1 MTRSPSARASSPT
14 WAAADGS
21 GEQNRRGES
30 AVFGKA
36 GPSNETRFADAD
48 AAMKKAMAWPE
59 KADSAAKK
67 KVLAD
72 WDTTAEQV
80 RRGERP
86 VATAYMTNFQLRRVT
101 SSYLCEHSAHDP
113 RNKLSRCGMALGTS
127 GGDVGAE
134 GTVYGGQFIVGG
146 WCIGTVLDN
155 SASRAAVGHQVRSAV
170 DDGDQH
176 QRRRRVVER
185 RQAAPPLHGRR
196 RAPGNDPPPQGHD
209 APPRRA
215 NELDDAT
222 SAAAKRAVGLDAPPY
237 RRCEASAVARDAAG
251 AQRL

>member
-1 MTRSPSARASSPT
+1 
-14 WAAADGS
+14 
-21 GEQNRRGES
+21 
-30 AVFGKA
+30 
-36 GPSNETRFADAD
+36 
-48 AAMKKAMAWPE
+48 MKKAMAWPE

-155 SASRAAVGHQVRSAV
+155 SASRAAVGHQVRSAPSTMAININV
-170 DDGDQH
+170 DVEWWSGDKLHRHYMDDGVH
-176 QRRRRVVER
+176 SR
-185 RQAAPPLHGRR
+185 
-196 RAPGNDPPPQGHD
+196 NDPPPQGHD

-237 RRCEASAVARDAAG
+237 RRREASAVARDAAG